1 MFDFDLIHKPNL
13 IDKEAYF
20 IPAGYD
26 NLTLLE
32 SSDEKKNYLKETYEN
47 KINKNVFEKRTIQN
61 KPEEDIQCEDTNTF
75 FESLKQMG
83 IKDNSTNIKKQLIT
97 ANSFVEYK
105 KKNFDITDIKNYETN
120 ISSNKN
126 VTNFAD
132 KDKKYEDTRKAIK
145 EKIGTNASFTKRDI
159 KSKEI
164 KGKEGNDAKK
174 QKIREDMLAKIKQKK
189 SKLGGTK
196 K

>member
-1 MFDFDLIHKPNL
+1 M
-13 IDKEAYF
+13 
-20 IPAGYD
+20 
-26 NLTLLE
+26 TLLE
-32 SSDEKKNYLKETYEN
+32 SSDEKKNYLKESYEN
-47 KINKNVFEKRTIQN
+47 KITPVIKKVNI
-61 KPEEDIQCEDTNTF
+61 EEDIQCEDTNTF

-83 IKDNSTNIKKQLIT
+83 IKDNSTTKKQLLT

-105 KKNFDITDIKNYETN
+105 KKNFDIADIKNYETN
-120 ISSNKN
+120 IASNKN
-126 VTNFAD
+126 VTNYAD

-145 EKIGTNASFTKRDI
+145 EKIGNNASFTKRDI
-159 KSKEI
+159 KNRET

-189 SKLGGTK
+189 IAKLGGTK

>member
-1 MFDFDLIHKPNL
+1 
-13 IDKEAYF
+13 
-20 IPAGYD
+20 
-26 NLTLLE
+26 
-32 SSDEKKNYLKETYEN
+32 
-47 KINKNVFEKRTIQN
+47 
-61 KPEEDIQCEDTNTF
+61 
-75 FESLKQMG
+75 MG
-83 IKDNSTNIKKQLIT
+83 IKDNSTTKKQLLT

-105 KKNFDITDIKNYETN
+105 KKNFDIADIKNYETN

-126 VTNFAD
+126 VTNYAD

-145 EKIGTNASFTKRDI
+145 EKIGNNASFTKRDI
-159 KSKEI
+159 KNRET

-189 SKLGGTK
+189 IAKLGGTK